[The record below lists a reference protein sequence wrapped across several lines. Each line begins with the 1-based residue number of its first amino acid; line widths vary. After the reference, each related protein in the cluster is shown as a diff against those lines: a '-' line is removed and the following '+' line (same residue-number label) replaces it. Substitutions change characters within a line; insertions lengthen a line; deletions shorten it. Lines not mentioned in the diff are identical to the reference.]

1 MEEDE
6 EEEIVI
12 ISEVITCAAKSTAS
26 VIFCFG
32 ERWCGFVFYIFEK
45 LKWKQRGKKKMRS
58 FFLIVKNY
66 ALR

>member
-6 EEEIVI
+6 AEEIVI

-45 LKWKQRGKKKMRS
+45 LKWKQRGKENA
-58 FFLIVKNY
+58 FIFLMVKNY

>member
-1 MEEDE
+1 VEDDEDE
-6 EEEIVI
+6 GIVI

-32 ERWCGFVFYIFEK
+32 ERWCGCFVFYIFEK
-45 LKWKQRGKKKMRS
+45 LKWKQRGKENA
-58 FFLIVKNY
+58 FIFLIVENY

>member
-6 EEEIVI
+6 AEEIVI

-32 ERWCGFVFYIFEK
+32 ERWCCFVFYIFEK
-45 LKWKQRGKKKMRS
+45 LKWKQRGKENA
-58 FFLIVKNY
+58 FIFLMVKNY